1 LLVPFADDVLDRVR
15 TVSHAALESFAAAA
29 GASSKAT
36 IGGISERGGQH
47 RLSAV

>member
-36 IGGISERGGQH
+36 IGGISQRGGQH